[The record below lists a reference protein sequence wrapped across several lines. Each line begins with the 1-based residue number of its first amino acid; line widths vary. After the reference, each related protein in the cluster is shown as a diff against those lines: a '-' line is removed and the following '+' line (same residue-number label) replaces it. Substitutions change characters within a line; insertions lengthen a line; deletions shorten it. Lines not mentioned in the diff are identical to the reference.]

1 MVQNNLKFLR
11 EDKRKTIREV
21 AADTDIGQTAVWKME
36 SGIQEISSQYL
47 EKFMKYYNCTADYV
61 LGFSSFRNGQPD
73 KIIYKERDINYQ
85 SIIDSIS
92 KLSKDDLL
100 KLFGAVDG
108 ELRRRSEQLQ
118 NGTTKQE
125 TTNNNSVIKKETNEK
140 IFENKHRE

>member
-1 MVQNNLKFLR
+1 MRTRIRDLR
-11 EDKRKTIREV
+11 ERKGLTLQEL
-21 AADTDIGQTAVWKME
+21 AAKIDMNFQSLSRVELGTQDPSAIHIVKLADFFGTTVDFLLHHESQTPP
-36 SGIQEISSQYL
+36 Q
-47 EKFMKYYNCTADYV
+47 N
-61 LGFSSFRNGQPD
+61 D

-125 TTNNNSVIKKETNEK
+125 TTNNISGIKKEVNERNAD
-140 IFENKHRE
+140 IRRRE